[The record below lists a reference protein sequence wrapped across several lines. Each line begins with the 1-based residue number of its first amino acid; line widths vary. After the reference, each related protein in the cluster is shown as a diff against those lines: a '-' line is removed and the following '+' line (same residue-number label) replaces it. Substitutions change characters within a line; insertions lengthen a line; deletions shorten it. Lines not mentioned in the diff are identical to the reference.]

1 MLDIKMLRENPDEVM
16 KRIGTRGQDIDPGEI
31 LGKEKERRDLLG
43 EVERLKCE
51 RNLVSK
57 RIGEQKKR
65 GEDTE
70 GERERMK
77 EVSARIK
84 ELDLKIKGCEEEISR
99 GLLIIP
105 NIPHSSVPIGTDEVD
120 NIEVRR
126 WGILPC
132 FGFEPRSHE
141 DIGERLNILDFRRGT
156 KITGTKFV
164 LYNGFGARLERGL
177 INFMLDLHTREHGY
191 REVFP
196 PFIVNRDSMVG
207 TGQLPKFEDD
217 LFKLKGEESYYL
229 IPTGEVPLTNIHK
242 DEIIPIEDL
251 PICYAAYTPCF
262 RREAGSHGKDTT
274 GLIRQHQ
281 FDKVELVKLVEPD
294 SSYEELESLLK
305 DAEEVLKRLNL
316 HYRIVNLCAG
326 DIGFCA
332 AKTYDIE
339 VWLPSQ
345 KTYREISSCSNF
357 EAFQARR
364 ARIRYKKAPKSKP
377 EYLHTLNGSGLAVGR
392 LMVALLE
399 NYQEEDGSVTIP
411 EALRPYV
418 DGVEKITN
426 D

>member
-1 MLDIKMLRENPDEVM
+1 MLRESPDEVM
-16 KRIGTRGQDIDPGEI
+16 KRIGTRGQDIDLGDI

-70 GERERMK
+70 SERERMK
-77 EVSARIK
+77 EVSTRIK

-99 GLLIIP
+99 ELLIIP
-105 NIPHSSVPIGTDEVD
+105 NIPHSSVPTGTDEVD
-120 NIEVRR
+120 NVEVRR

-251 PICYAAYTPCF
+251 PIYYAAYTPCF

-294 SSYEELESLLK
+294 SSYEELASLLK

-316 HYRIVNLCAG
+316 HYRVVNLCTG

-377 EYLHTLNGSGLAVGR
+377 EYLHTLNGSGLAAGR

-411 EALRPYV
+411 EVLRPYV
-418 DGVEKITN
+418 DGVDKITN
-426 D
+426 NR